1 MKHHPSSFLRVQ
13 HEGESRLACPMASC
27 SKTFTCQAS
36 IYRHVTQCHSTADIV
51 AQINQRQKRSNNR
64 QYSIAS
70 LLSGFNRQKL
80 HQDNEL
86 AQQMK
91 QLLDL
96 LLNDE
101 SLVKV
106 PEGEEAMEINVG
118 DSSLDPTLRDGYK
131 EIGLIEL

>member
-1 MKHHPSSFLRVQ
+1 
-13 HEGESRLACPMASC
+13 MASC
-27 SKTFTCQAS
+27 SKTFTCQGS

-64 QYSIAS
+64 QYSIPS

-80 HQDNEL
+80 NQDNEL

-106 PEGEEAMEINVG
+106 PDEEVMEIGLG

-131 EIGLIEL
+131 EIGLTEL

>member
-1 MKHHPSSFLRVQ
+1 M
-13 HEGESRLACPMASC
+13 
-27 SKTFTCQAS
+27 
-36 IYRHVTQCHSTADIV
+36 
-51 AQINQRQKRSNNR
+51 
-64 QYSIAS
+64 
-70 LLSGFNRQKL
+70 SGFNRQKL
-80 HQDNEL
+80 NQDNEL

-106 PEGEEAMEINVG
+106 PDEEAMEISLG

-131 EIGLIEL
+131 EIGLTELWSGRFLLVLKSVTLVSRLVMTVF